1 MRQLD
6 LQKIRGEQKLTQLR
20 LAELTGYPQGF
31 VSQIE
36 RGKSPAP
43 EAFVRKVQEVL
54 GINDLEPYL
63 IPDEIDLAK
72 EQQIAELEEAKN
84 EERQI
89 VQRLLTMLENRDARI
104 MKLEAENDMLRA
116 ENDKLRAELATPER
130 QN

>member
-6 LQKIRGEQKLTQLR
+6 LQKIRGEQKVTQLR

-31 VSQIE
+31 ISQIE

-43 EAFVRKVQEVL
+43 VAFVRKVQEVF
-54 GINDLEPYL
+54 GIVDLEPYL

-104 MKLEAENDMLRA
+104 MKLEAENDRLKVELETLR
-116 ENDKLRAELATPER
+116 R
-130 QN
+130 QNDAT

>member
-31 VSQIE
+31 ISQIE

-54 GINDLEPYL
+54 GIDDLEPYL

-104 MKLEAENDMLRA
+104 MKLEAENDILRA
-116 ENDKLRAELATPER
+116 ENDKLRSELATPER

>member
-6 LQKIRGEQKLTQLR
+6 LQKIRGEQKVTQLR

-31 VSQIE
+31 ISQIE

-43 EAFVRKVQEVL
+43 EAFVRKVQEVF
-54 GINDLEPYL
+54 GIVDLEPYL

-104 MKLEAENDMLRA
+104 MKLEAENDRLKVELETLR
-116 ENDKLRAELATPER
+116 R
-130 QN
+130 QNDAT

>member
-6 LQKIRGEQKLTQLR
+6 LQKIRGEQKVTQLR

-31 VSQIE
+31 ISQIE

-43 EAFVRKVQEVL
+43 EAFVRKVQEVF
-54 GINDLEPYL
+54 GIVDLEPYL

-104 MKLEAENDMLRA
+104 MKLEAENDRLKVELETLR
-116 ENDKLRAELATPER
+116 R
-130 QN
+130 QNDAK

>member
-6 LQKIRGEQKLTQLR
+6 LQKIRGEQKVTQLR

-31 VSQIE
+31 ISQIE

-43 EAFVRKVQEVL
+43 DAFVKKVQEVF
-54 GINDLEPYL
+54 GISDLETYL
-63 IPDEIDLAK
+63 IPDEIDLQK
-72 EQQIAELEEAKN
+72 EQHIAELEEAKN

-104 MKLEAENDMLRA
+104 MKLEAENDALRA
-116 ENDKLRAELATPER
+116 QISALQAVKLPTP
-130 QN
+130 

>member
-31 VSQIE
+31 ISQIE

-43 EAFVRKVQEVL
+43 EQFVRKVQEVL
-54 GINDLEPYL
+54 GIDDLEPYL

-89 VQRLLTMLENRDARI
+89 VQRLLTMLENRDTRI

>member
-31 VSQIE
+31 ISQIE

-43 EAFVRKVQEVL
+43 EQFVRKVQEVL

-89 VQRLLTMLENRDARI
+89 VQRLLTMLENRDTRI

-116 ENDKLRAELATPER
+116 ENDKLRSELATPER

>member
-6 LQKIRGEQKLTQLR
+6 LQKIRGEQKVTQLR

-31 VSQIE
+31 ISQIE

-54 GINDLEPYL
+54 GIDDLEPYL

-104 MKLEAENDMLRA
+104 MKLEAENDRLKVELETLR
-116 ENDKLRAELATPER
+116 R
-130 QN
+130 QNDAT

>member
-31 VSQIE
+31 ISQIE

-43 EAFVRKVQEVL
+43 EQFVRKVQEVL
-54 GINDLEPYL
+54 GIDDLEPYL

-116 ENDKLRAELATPER
+116 ENDKLRSELATPER

>member
-31 VSQIE
+31 ISQIE

-43 EAFVRKVQEVL
+43 EQFVRKVQEVL
-54 GINDLEPYL
+54 GIDDLEPYL

-116 ENDKLRAELATPER
+116 ENDKMRAELATPER